1 MVYDRIY
8 RTVSEYKDTQ
18 LPDNLAPIR
27 SKIESKMREHLSTLS
42 NLNDY
47 IPVLENGKYVVK
59 ARPDKILIKQ
69 LDKVVDITMYNG
81 WTIG

>member
-1 MVYDRIY
+1 
-8 RTVSEYKDTQ
+8 
-18 LPDNLAPIR
+18 
-27 SKIESKMREHLSTLS
+27 MREHLSTLS